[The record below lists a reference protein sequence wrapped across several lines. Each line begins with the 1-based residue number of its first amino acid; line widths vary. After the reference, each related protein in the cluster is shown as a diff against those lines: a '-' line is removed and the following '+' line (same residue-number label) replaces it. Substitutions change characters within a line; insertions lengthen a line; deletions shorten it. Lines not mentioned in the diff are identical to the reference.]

1 MAEEK
6 NNKPAENNEI
16 SAFDDYLTNSE
27 HKDRLFKFIFGN
39 EKRKH
44 LTLSLYNAVSGKNY
58 TNPDDIELNTIDDV
72 LYMGMKNDISFLI
85 GDMMNLYEHQSTFNP
100 NMPMRMFIYAGMI
113 YSKYIG
119 SKVRRRIYSTV
130 LQKFPLPRC
139 ICFYNGRS
147 KKEDRIVLNLKDAFT
162 DSNVTEPDINVTV
175 TMININYGHNK
186 ELMEACK
193 PLNEYAWFV
202 DRMRSYTKET
212 GKPEKSAD
220 MAIDEM
226 PDDWTIKPLLI
237 ENRAEVKRMWLTEYN
252 AEEHME
258 TMKEDAL
265 YFARQQ
271 VLEEMK
277 DVLKEAALA
286 KDEAA
291 KAKDEAA
298 KAKDEAA
305 KAEDEAARAKDE
317 VAKAEEENIRS
328 VKALMS
334 KQNLSADAAMDILD
348 TPMEKR
354 ELYKKIICNMD

>member
-1 MAEEK
+1 M
-6 NNKPAENNEI
+6 
-16 SAFDDYLTNSE
+16 L
-27 HKDRLFKFIFGN
+27 
-39 EKRKH
+39 
-44 LTLSLYNAVSGKNY
+44 
-58 TNPDDIELNTIDDV
+58 
-72 LYMGMKNDISFLI
+72 
-85 GDMMNLYEHQSTFNP
+85 
-100 NMPMRMFIYAGMI
+100 
-113 YSKYIG
+113 
-119 SKVRRRIYSTV
+119 
-130 LQKFPLPRC
+130 FPLPRC

-147 KKEDRIVLNLKDAFT
+147 KKEDRIVLNLNDAFT
-162 DSNVTEPDINVTV
+162 DSDVTEPDINVTV

-202 DRMRSYTKET
+202 DRMRSYTKGT

-291 KAKDEAA
+291 QAKD
-298 KAKDEAA
+298 D
-305 KAEDEAARAKDE
+305 

-334 KQNLSADAAMDILD
+334 KQNLSADTAMDILD

>member
-1 MAEEK
+1 
-6 NNKPAENNEI
+6 
-16 SAFDDYLTNSE
+16 
-27 HKDRLFKFIFGN
+27 
-39 EKRKH
+39 
-44 LTLSLYNAVSGKNY
+44 
-58 TNPDDIELNTIDDV
+58 
-72 LYMGMKNDISFLI
+72 
-85 GDMMNLYEHQSTFNP
+85 
-100 NMPMRMFIYAGMI
+100 
-113 YSKYIG
+113 
-119 SKVRRRIYSTV
+119 
-130 LQKFPLPRC
+130 
-139 ICFYNGRS
+139 
-147 KKEDRIVLNLKDAFT
+147 
-162 DSNVTEPDINVTV
+162 
-175 TMININYGHNK
+175 
-186 ELMEACK
+186 
-193 PLNEYAWFV
+193 
-202 DRMRSYTKET
+202 
-212 GKPEKSAD
+212 
-220 MAIDEM
+220 
-226 PDDWTIKPLLI
+226 
-237 ENRAEVKRMWLTEYN
+237 MWLTEYN